1 MVSDYIAK
9 GARIRAQWLVPRIV
23 ALAGVQL
30 KFEAT
35 QREVVGVVR
44 HVRGDHPTA
53 PTVVKLYIDAE
64 GERGDATPHG
74 CTCGPH
80 TEVDPA
86 HVVEVLA

>member
-35 QREVVGVVR
+35 PRDVVGIVPLLNLSALLYVTAGIVALSTLRGVVALR
-44 HVRGDHPTA
+44 ATSGDQITVR
-53 PTVVKLYIDAE
+53 
-64 GERGDATPHG
+64 
-74 CTCGPH
+74 
-80 TEVDPA
+80 
-86 HVVEVLA
+86 